1 MLLNASEVELLLQTN
16 NKGAKAQVGYDLTL
30 KEVKQINGGIVMADK
45 TIVDEYTEIM
55 PTKNAN
61 GKLIY
66 KLEPGTY
73 SITFEQ
79 GVKLPTNRAAFIR
92 HRSSILRCGG
102 IITSGVYDPSFYVD
116 EMGGVLIATKPIIIE
131 RGARVAQIIMFE
143 SQESQAYDG
152 QFQGNKD
159 IK

>member
-45 TIVDEYTEIM
+45 TIVDDYTEIM
-55 PTKNAN
+55 PTKNTN

-79 GVKLPTNRAAFIR
+79 GVKLPTNRTAFVR
-92 HRSSILRCGG
+92 HRSSVLRCGG
-102 IITSGVYDPSFYVD
+102 IITSGVYDPGFAVD
-116 EMGGVLIATKPIIIE
+116 EMGGVLIATKSIIIE
-131 RGARVAQIIMFE
+131 KGARVAQIIMFE
-143 SQESQAYDG
+143 NQESEAYDG
-152 QFQGNKD
+152 QFQGSKD
-159 IK
+159 VK

>member
-1 MLLNASEVELLLQTN
+1 MLLNANQVEGYLNTRGLGEKQ
-16 NKGAKAQVGYDLTL
+16 QVGYDLTL
-30 KEVKQINGGIVMADK
+30 KEIKQINGGIVMADK

-79 GVKLPTNRAAFIR
+79 GVKLPTNRTAFVR
-92 HRSSILRCGG
+92 HRSSVLRCGG
-102 IITSGVYDPSFYVD
+102 IITSGVYDPGFAVD
-116 EMGGVLIATKPIIIE
+116 EMGGVLIATKSIIIE
-131 RGARVAQIIMFE
+131 KGARVAQIIMFE
-143 SQESQAYDG
+143 NQESEAYDG
-152 QFQGNKD
+152 QWQGSKD
-159 IK
+159 VK